1 MKFLIDAQLPYRLKD
16 WIALNGHDAIHTRD
30 LPNKNKTKDRQIIE
44 LAEQDSRIIV
54 TKDSDY
60 LKHYILFQ
68 KPSKLIMI
76 TTGNIVNRQLILLF
90 ENNLDSILRLL
101 EKRNVVELNN
111 NTIID
116 HF

>member
-16 WIALNGHDAIHTRD
+16 WIASNGHDAIHTRD
-30 LPNKNKTKDRQIIE
+30 LPDKNKTKDRQIIE

-60 LKHYILFQ
+60 IKHYILFQ

-76 TTGNIVNRQLILLF
+76 TTGNLVTDVTQKQQFDVIAKEYTQLLVQAF
-90 ENNLDSILRLL
+90 QY
-101 EKRNVVELNN
+101 
-111 NTIID
+111 
-116 HF
+116 